1 MKNCLFDSFHQ
12 WKVCFLSG
20 CRKAGW
26 GIWRI
31 ATCIVFGIVS
41 LCKYLFEKLA
51 AAVSRYPKSAI
62 VIFAVI
68 TFIISML
75 IFVSGR
81 MKLKTAEYQRD
92 SIGYCLDKYLQAYDT
107 ESAIIVGND
116 TIRRGYDV
124 QGSDGEMAE

>member
-1 MKNCLFDSFHQ
+1 MNNFLFDSIHQ

-20 CRKAGW
+20 CRNAGW

-31 ATCIVFGIVS
+31 VTCIIFGIVS

-68 TFIISML
+68 TVAISTL
-75 IFVSGR
+75 TFVSGR

-92 SIGYCLDKYLQAYDT
+92 SIGYRLDKYLQAYDT
-107 ESAIIVGND
+107 TSTIIVGND

-124 QGSDGEMAE
+124 QGPDGEVAE

>member
-41 LCKYLFEKLA
+41 LCKYLFDRLA
-51 AAVSRYPKSAI
+51 EEVSNYPKSAI
-62 VIFAVI
+62 VVFVVV
-68 TFIISML
+68 TSVTYTL
-75 IFVSGR
+75 TFVSGR
-81 MKLKTAEYQRD
+81 IKLKTAEYQRD
-92 SIGYCLDKYLQAYDT
+92 SIGYCLDKYMQAYDT
-107 ESAIIVGND
+107 TSTIVIDCD
-116 TIRRGYDV
+116 TIKKGYDIHTA
-124 QGSDGEMAE
+124 DGEVAE

>member
-1 MKNCLFDSFHQ
+1 MNNFLFDSIHQ

-20 CRKAGW
+20 CRNAGW

-31 ATCIVFGIVS
+31 VTCIIFGIVS

-68 TFIISML
+68 TVSISTL
-75 IFVSGR
+75 TFVSGR

-107 ESAIIVGND
+107 TSTIIVDND

-124 QGSDGEMAE
+124 QGPDGEVAE